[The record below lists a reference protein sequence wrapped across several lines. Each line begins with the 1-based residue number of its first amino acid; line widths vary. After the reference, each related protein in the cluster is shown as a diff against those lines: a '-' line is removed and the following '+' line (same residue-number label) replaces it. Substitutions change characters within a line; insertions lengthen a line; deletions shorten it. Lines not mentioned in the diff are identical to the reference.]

1 MKNRSMCYLLC
12 GAAVTV
18 LFMSGCAKQELIKK
32 DNPLPAATSGDATQ
46 VNNPASGRTAPDATA
61 QTAGKTPDAG
71 TVQSATTQ
79 PTDRMSA
86 SSLENIYFSF
96 DSPSISSAARTIL
109 VQNAK
114 LLTASTGG
122 TVTIAGNCDERGSAE
137 YNLALGEKRAR
148 AARNYLIS
156 LGIPAKRLTTISYGE
171 EKPADPGHD
180 ETAWAKNR
188 RDEFSINGN

>member
-1 MKNRSMCYLLC
+1 
-12 GAAVTV
+12 
-18 LFMSGCAKQELIKK
+18 
-32 DNPLPAATSGDATQ
+32 
-46 VNNPASGRTAPDATA
+46 RTAPDATVQA
-61 QTAGKTPDAG
+61 AGKTPDAG
-71 TVQSATTQ
+71 TVQSATSQ

-86 SSLENIYFSF
+86 SALENIYFSF

-109 VQNAK
+109 AQNAE
-114 LLTASTGG
+114 LLTAKSGG

-137 YNLALGEKRAR
+137 YNLALGEKRAL

-156 LGIPAKRLTTISYGE
+156 LGIPAKRLATISYGE